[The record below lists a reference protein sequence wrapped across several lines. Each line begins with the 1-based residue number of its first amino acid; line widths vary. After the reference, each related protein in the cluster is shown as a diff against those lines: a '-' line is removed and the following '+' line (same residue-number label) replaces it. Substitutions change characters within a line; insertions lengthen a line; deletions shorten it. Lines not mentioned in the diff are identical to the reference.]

1 MPLSERRKFGIIS
14 AIIELENALNR
25 GSVFFLAVAALFAAG
40 YPGSAQ
46 SVAAAPANCI
56 AVFDFELLDSSLEGE
71 IKGINPAEQQRLGL
85 LTARLRQW
93 LAEGGRHQ
101 VCDMA
106 PVTAEAKAANLS
118 YCGCIQ
124 RLTQAVN
131 GKLAIVGAVHK
142 VSNLILNVGVD
153 VFDAGTGKL
162 VVQLNADIRSNS
174 DNSWLR
180 GLNWLIEHRLDGA
193 LRSLEGNQL

>member
-1 MPLSERRKFGIIS
+1 MWRKSGIIS
-14 AIIELENALNR
+14 AIAGLSE
-25 GSVFFLAVAALFAAG
+25 SVLRRCSLFLLVVIALFPLASLSSIQAR
-40 YPGSAQ
+40 SE
-46 SVAAAPANCI
+46 APAECI

-71 IKGINPAEQQRLGL
+71 IKGSNPTEQQRLGL
-85 LTARLRQW
+85 LTTGLRQW

-101 VCDMA
+101 VCDMS
-106 PVTAEAKAANLS
+106 PVAAEAKAANLS

-142 VSNLILNVGVD
+142 VSNLILNIGVD

-193 LRSLEGNQL
+193 LRALEGSQL